1 MCLVLSFTLGFR
13 INMVCHPIAHLMA
26 PLACQEWGAQ
36 WTDRQDWSVRQT
48 ALCILPWW
56 TTISMHLMVSRF
68 SFSTEFCR
76 ANRLDVYMPHDLNRI
91 IIFLAL
97 LSVLCLS
104 WSLFIRSPQT
114 LYGAQQSTV
123 YVKLVFK
130 LFLLDGQSVNLMMG
144 LRPRAIA

>member
-13 INMVCHPIAHLMA
+13 INMGCHPIAHLMA

-56 TTISMHLMVSRF
+56 TTISMHLMVSGF
-68 SFSTEFCR
+68 FFSTELCQAYR
-76 ANRLDVYMPHDLNRI
+76 RDIYMQHDLKRI

-97 LSVLCLS
+97 LSVFCLS

-130 LFLLDGQSVNLMMG
+130 LFHLDGHSVNLIVG